1 MNKKLAVEAVDV
13 KKTYTEGNS
22 TVQVLKGVTLSVQAG
37 EIVAIVGTSGSGK
50 STLLQCLGGLD
61 VFDSGSVTIDGE
73 DLGHLTEKE
82 RTILRNK
89 KLGFVYQFHHLL
101 PEFTALENVAMPLR
115 IRRDKTDYAEN
126 KALELLEVM
135 GLGDRKDHLPS
146 QLSGGERQRVAI
158 ARATV
163 GDPVC
168 LLADEP
174 TGNLDQ
180 DTALSVFDYLLKL
193 ARMKHT
199 AVVIVTHDMDLAR
212 RSDRILRLKDG
223 RISDGSIS

>member
-1 MNKKLAVEAVDV
+1 MSNKPAVEAVDV
-13 KKTYTEGNS
+13 KKTYKEGGS
-22 TVQVLKGVTLSVQAG
+22 TVQVLKGVTLKVEAG

-61 VFDSGSVTIDGE
+61 VFDSGTIRIDGE
-73 DLGHLTEKE
+73 ELGRLTEKE
-82 RTILRNK
+82 RTNLMNK

-101 PEFTALENVAMPLR
+101 PEFTALENIAMPLR

-126 KALELLEVM
+126 KSLELLAVM
-135 GLGDRKDHLPS
+135 RLADRKDHLPS

-212 RSDRILRLKDG
+212 RCDRILRLKDG
-223 RISDGSIS
+223 RIYDDSVS

>member
-1 MNKKLAVEAVDV
+1 MNKLAVEAVDV

-22 TVQVLKGVTLSVQAG
+22 KVSVLKGVTLTVKAG

-61 VFDSGSVTIDGE
+61 VFDSGRVIIDGE
-73 DLGHLTEKE
+73 DLGHLAEKE
-82 RTILRNK
+82 RTILRNR

-101 PEFTALENVAMPLR
+101 PEFTALENIAMPLR

-126 KALELLEVM
+126 KALELLGVM
-135 GLGDRKDHLPS
+135 GLWDRKDHLPS

-174 TGNLDQ
+174 TGN
-180 DTALSVFDYLLKL
+180 TALSVFDYLLKL

-212 RSDRILRLKDG
+212 RCDRILRLKDG
-223 RISDGSIS
+223 RISDDSIS

>member
-22 TVQVLKGVTLSVQAG
+22 TVEVLKGVTLSVRAG

-82 RTILRNK
+82 RTILRNR

-101 PEFTALENVAMPLR
+101 PEFTALENISMPLR

-135 GLGDRKDHLPS
+135 GLADRKDHLPS

-158 ARATV
+158 VRA
-163 GDPVC
+163 PV
-168 LLADEP
+168 
-174 TGNLDQ
+174 
-180 DTALSVFDYLLKL
+180 
-193 ARMKHT
+193 
-199 AVVIVTHDMDLAR
+199 
-212 RSDRILRLKDG
+212 
-223 RISDGSIS
+223 